1 MAACASQKLGHLMDD
16 EIKQAFDA
24 FTPSTRDRLLILR
37 NLIQQA
43 AKETEA
49 VGETIET
56 LKWGQPSYLPKK
68 SWIGSTVRIG
78 SLKTA
83 PD

>member
-1 MAACASQKLGHLMDD
+1 MDD

-43 AKETEA
+43 AEETEA

-56 LKWGQPSYLPKK
+56 LK
-68 SWIGSTVRIG
+68 
-78 SLKTA
+78 
-83 PD
+83 

>member
-1 MAACASQKLGHLMDD
+1 MDD

-24 FTPSTRDRLLILR
+24 FTPATRDRLLILR

-43 AKETEA
+43 AEETEA

-56 LKWGQPSYLPKK
+56 L
-68 SWIGSTVRIG
+68 
-78 SLKTA
+78 
-83 PD
+83 